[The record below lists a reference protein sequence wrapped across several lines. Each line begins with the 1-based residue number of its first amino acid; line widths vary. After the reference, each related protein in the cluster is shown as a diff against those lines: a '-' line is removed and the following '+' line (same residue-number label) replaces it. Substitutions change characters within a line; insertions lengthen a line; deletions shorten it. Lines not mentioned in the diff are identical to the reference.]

1 MLLPYIDPRLPLSES
16 RAAIA
21 ISRLVEAVTCTNGP
35 AYLVTL
41 DELGDEQVK
50 STTLSMLFDCVPQ
63 INEEYANRC
72 DDEHQEVFWMAYQ
85 EVGLECTPLGMVC
98 MDSTE
103 TGYLSTAQS
112 MNALVDRI
120 RLLLSR
126 QEEDEAAA

>member
-1 MLLPYIDPRLPLSES
+1 MLLPYINPLLPLSES
-16 RAAIA
+16 HAAIA
-21 ISRLVEAVTCTNGP
+21 ISRLMDAVASTSGP

-41 DELGDEQVK
+41 EELGDEQVR

-85 EVGLECTPLGMVC
+85 EIGLERTPLGMVC

-120 RLLLSR
+120 RTLLSYR
-126 QEEDEAAA
+126 DTD

>member
-1 MLLPYIDPRLPLSES
+1 MLLPYINPLLPLSES
-16 RAAIA
+16 HAAIA
-21 ISRLVEAVTCTNGP
+21 ISRLMDAVASTSGP

-41 DELGDEQVK
+41 DELGDEQVR

-85 EVGLECTPLGMVC
+85 EIGLERTPLGMVC

-120 RLLLSR
+120 RTLLSYR
-126 QEEDEAAA
+126 DTD